1 MSTVRSSTVRL
12 CCIAVLAAL
21 LILMAL
27 TPLGY
32 IPIGPLRL
40 TLLMLPVAVGG
51 AVLGPRA
58 GLVLGTVFG
67 LTSFFT
73 CFGMDPFGAV
83 LLGISPLRTA
93 VMCIVPRMLAGLLP
107 ALLCRL
113 IRQRS
118 AGRAVGV
125 AATALSCALTAALNT
140 LFFLGTLWLL
150 FGSALANDAQVT
162 ALLGGAVT
170 TFAAVLVGLAGVN
183 AIVEVA
189 VNLIAGTAISAALQK
204 ALAGKL

>member
-73 CFGMDPFGAV
+73 CFGTDPFGAV

-113 IRQRS
+113 IRRRS
-118 AGRAVGV
+118 SGRAVGV

-140 LFFLGTLWLL
+140 LFFPVRCGCCSAPPWRTTRRSPRCLAVRSPPLRRCSSVWP
-150 FGSALANDAQVT
+150 GST
-162 ALLGGAVT
+162 RSSRSRST
-170 TFAAVLVGLAGVN
+170 
-183 AIVEVA
+183 
-189 VNLIAGTAISAALQK
+189 
-204 ALAGKL
+204 